1 MIKPALG
8 NLAPAIFLLFFFSC
22 YNTQHFS
29 KNENTEIIEFEKT
42 GCLGKCKIYKIYV
55 WRNGYATY
63 EGIANVS
70 KTGKYF
76 RKLKKGENENFWK
89 IINKDS
95 LLKMNEAY
103 NYGAEDTQQHFLRY
117 FSGEKLIKAIR
128 FGPFPPDNL
137 KQIDS
142 ALEAISEKRGWKI
155 SK

>member
-1 MIKPALG
+1 MIKS
-8 NLAPAIFLLFFFSC
+8 APKKFLIVAVLLFLFSC

-29 KNENTEIIEFEKT
+29 KNEDAKVEFEKT
-42 GCLGKCKIYKIYV
+42 GCLDKCKIYKISV
-55 WRNGYATY
+55 SRNGTAIYQ
-63 EGIANVS
+63 GIDNVS

-76 RKLKKGENENFWK
+76 RKLKKSENESLWK

-103 NYGAEDTQQHFLRY
+103 NYGAEDTQQQFLRY
-117 FSGEKLIKAIR
+117 FSGGKLIKDIR

-142 ALEAISEKRGWKI
+142 ALEAISERKGWKI